1 MPLLASK
8 LTPSITS
15 SATTKLTSMSGSS
28 HLKHQQQQLTGDS
41 SVLLATSLGSAPSP
55 HSSSLS
61 SSSSTATSLLG
72 RKTAHRVSP
81 VKSSTDAQQPPQQQQ
96 QNLLRQLQQ
105 PQGVSFTHG
114 KQLQLEPGLSNDH
127 SWIHKQV
134 QQQQQQAHKDIHSVS
149 VNQDDPVPG
158 LDKQQP
164 QDRLFRQTN
173 MGSSLTERSVVTD
186 ASVKEGHAQTV
197 AKRLSSQ
204 HGYHRSGAVNSQIS
218 SVQAMLG
225 KMSDSLTRNP
235 SLVEAE
241 RGGHPHHIAG
251 TAFSSLSAQA
261 ASKYRPGE
269 SKQTAIDVDLDMGQ
283 QAHASV
289 EGIGI
294 HQEPSSCSTQL
305 SRQDIKHSSL
315 HSALGHQL
323 CNTPTTTSTVS
334 STTVEQ
340 TATNSRDS
348 HAFLP
353 VQAVKSSPSFTL
365 HSLTSSSSLAYIP
378 KPIMHASSSSTSSS
392 SSSTAASLT
401 TTKTLPPVPD
411 YAPPPPYPARP
422 SQQYQPELQQQQ
434 QPFFTSKPDQP
445 TKQLFHNPFTFP
457 TTGVKVHTDPKSH
470 GLLSYSLPSLQ
481 TAAGSV
487 QNDIKQEAC
496 GTFRES
502 KLATGI
508 LGKSHSDISSI
519 SSRKEGETTYALH
532 SDMPCLVPEVSGV
545 KLEISDDCHNHV
557 GEAGKEERRPVVSC
571 HRLVMWPC
579 VLSP

>member
-1 MPLLASK
+1 
-8 LTPSITS
+8 
-15 SATTKLTSMSGSS
+15 
-28 HLKHQQQQLTGDS
+28 
-41 SVLLATSLGSAPSP
+41 
-55 HSSSLS
+55 
-61 SSSSTATSLLG
+61 
-72 RKTAHRVSP
+72 
-81 VKSSTDAQQPPQQQQ
+81 
-96 QNLLRQLQQ
+96 
-105 PQGVSFTHG
+105 
-114 KQLQLEPGLSNDH
+114 
-127 SWIHKQV
+127 
-134 QQQQQQAHKDIHSVS
+134 
-149 VNQDDPVPG
+149 
-158 LDKQQP
+158 
-164 QDRLFRQTN
+164 
-173 MGSSLTERSVVTD
+173 
-186 ASVKEGHAQTV
+186 
-197 AKRLSSQ
+197 
-204 HGYHRSGAVNSQIS
+204 
-218 SVQAMLG
+218 
-225 KMSDSLTRNP
+225 
-235 SLVEAE
+235 
-241 RGGHPHHIAG
+241 
-251 TAFSSLSAQA
+251 
-261 ASKYRPGE
+261 
-269 SKQTAIDVDLDMGQ
+269 
-283 QAHASV
+283 
-289 EGIGI
+289 
-294 HQEPSSCSTQL
+294 
-305 SRQDIKHSSL
+305 
-315 HSALGHQL
+315 
-323 CNTPTTTSTVS
+323 
-334 STTVEQ
+334 
-340 TATNSRDS
+340 
-348 HAFLP
+348 
-353 VQAVKSSPSFTL
+353 
-365 HSLTSSSSLAYIP
+365 
-378 KPIMHASSSSTSSS
+378 MHASSSSTSSS

-579 VLSP
+579 VLSPWNSVFLTPCLDVEASFESELRVDKTVSCMKTQWGHKKANFSAGSATRRTTVSHTPEAISSPKSLLLGGSTERRDKILTTSDLSGYIAILSY